1 MGKDRRD
8 PAQVLGNLEPTVD
21 STTYKLYSTLN
32 DVSGLLK
39 KLQRVILSDA
49 FTFYRAQ
56 GLHQL

>member
-32 DVSGLLK
+32 DGGNLPK
-39 KLQRVILSDA
+39 
-49 FTFYRAQ
+49 
-56 GLHQL
+56 